1 MKGVKQSNSNVGMNV
16 NGAGQ
21 LIKPLT
27 TVKEV
32 SAEDESMAM
41 VNPGANNSGTQFSLS
56 SGMINDLAKVNLAEV
71 PNA

>member
-1 MKGVKQSNSNVGMNV
+1 MKGVKQSNSNAGMNV

-41 VNPGANNSGTQFSLS
+41 VNSG
-56 SGMINDLAKVNLAEV
+56 
-71 PNA
+71 